1 MYFIYLIT
9 TLFLILNV
17 TYITNNFDIY
27 GQNFGDN
34 SRNSVYEP
42 NNTEFNDTAEES
54 SIYSSNT
61 IPIEII
67 FESILIRED
76 HDPLNSGE
84 WNLAAY
90 INDNKLVLLDD
101 ESVDESKK
109 IYFNNSKDI
118 SNFLGE
124 RKLQVNVP
132 ENGELIIQIYGFER
146 DGGKGALPTLDS
158 PGMGGDIYGAAK
170 KIIEGFLSV
179 NDDDGIGI
187 IADRYDKSN
196 NFGIRENGDGRHTVL
211 SLFNNINED
220 STNDY
225 EIVYNIQEIH

>member
-1 MYFIYLIT
+1 MYFIYIIT
-9 TLFLILNV
+9 TLFLILNII
-17 TYITNNFDIY
+17 YITNNFDIY
-27 GQNFGDN
+27 SQNFGDN

-42 NNTEFNDTAEES
+42 NNTTFNNTAEDS
-54 SIYSSNT
+54 SIYRSNT
-61 IPIEII
+61 VPIEIV
-67 FESILIRED
+67 FESILVRED

-101 ESVDESKK
+101 ESVDEGKQ

-132 ENGELIIQIYGFER
+132 KNGELIIQIYGFER

-225 EIVYNIQEIH
+225 EIVYSIQEIH